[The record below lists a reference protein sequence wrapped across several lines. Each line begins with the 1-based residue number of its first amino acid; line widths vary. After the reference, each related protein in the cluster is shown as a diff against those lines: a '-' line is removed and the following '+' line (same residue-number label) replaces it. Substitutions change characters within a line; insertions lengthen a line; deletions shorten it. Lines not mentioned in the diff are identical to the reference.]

1 MIVLDRLLI
10 GGIRFVLDK
19 VVTAAEAELD
29 NPDRLRE
36 ELLSAQMQLELG
48 EIGDEEL
55 AAVERDVLARLREL
69 RGETE
74 RGPISFTAGG
84 ASAEVS
90 FSADEEEEGGYEPGT
105 GEGGSHR

>member
-36 ELLSAQMQLELG
+36 ELLAAQMQLELG
-48 EIGDEEL
+48 EIGDEEF

-90 FSADEEEEGGYEPGT
+90 FSVDEEEGGG
-105 GEGGSHR
+105 GGGSGRDRR